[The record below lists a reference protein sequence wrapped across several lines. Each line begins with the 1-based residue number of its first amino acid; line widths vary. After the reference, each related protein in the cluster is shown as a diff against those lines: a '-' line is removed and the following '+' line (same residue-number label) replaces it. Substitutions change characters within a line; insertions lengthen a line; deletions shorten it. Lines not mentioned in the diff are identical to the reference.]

1 VEYLGVEAFTMA
13 RIRGMSRLG
22 FSNQAGT
29 EVYVDIQ

>member
-22 FSNQAGT
+22 FSNQ
-29 EVYVDIQ
+29 EVAEIYIDF